1 MSKQVAIPP
10 PGFDDLSIDEQIE
23 YVQSLW
29 ERITA
34 DPSKVPVPD
43 WHRKILNDRLKA
55 YREEPE
61 GGATWDQVREEIE
74 RKLSGL
80 RVTSYPFPIRLL
92 HLNNISFKIVSYGG
106 K

>member
-1 MSKQVAIPP
+1 MPMSKQVAIPP

-29 ERITA
+29 ERIAA

-43 WHRKILNDRLKA
+43 WHRKILKDRLKA

-74 RKLSGL
+74 RKLSA
-80 RVTSYPFPIRLL
+80 RS
-92 HLNNISFKIVSYGG
+92 SDK
-106 K
+106 